1 MNFLETVKKFLGL
14 IDTGESNYLDST
26 HIIIASVVTVITAF
40 LGIYLG
46 IRNKNKTEKDKAKL
60 ILPFSIA
67 MWILLILRFV
77 MIVVR
82 GYNFGENG
90 FMDLVEGNLPLF
102 LCDIQYFALIA
113 ICFGK
118 GEAKKVGLDFCLCL
132 GLLSFAMGVW
142 LNAGTYGGNPW
153 WSSCYFYEMA
163 VHAIPGGISLYILAS
178 NMTSL
183 KFKDIWKTL
192 AVLAVFEIVALI
204 FDYTLDSNYMFFKRD
219 SGTPFFIFTD
229 LANGNQI
236 LYSFFVWLG
245 MTLYVALYY
254 GIWELVVFILKK
266 AKRQSEN

>member
-1 MNFLETVKKFLGL
+1 MNFLEIVKKFLGL

-60 ILPFSIA
+60 IFPFSIA

-90 FMDLVEGNLPLF
+90 FMNLVEGNLPLF

-163 VHAIPGGISLYILAS
+163 VHAIPGGISLYLLAS

-183 KFKDIWKTL
+183 KFKGIWKTL

-254 GIWELVVFILKK
+254 GVWELVVFILKK
-266 AKRQSEN
+266 TKRQSEN